1 MGKAKGESRGLSF
14 LKEARPEAIG
24 HLLKFFG
31 ASARHLDP
39 KTRFLIS
46 VVTKVIS
53 SSPRGLL
60 QYAKRA
66 GEEGASAEEILDA
79 VLCAYPCAGLTRVVD
94 AVDVLLDGGF
104 LEGIALGEECL
115 SRLGSPD
122 GDGGGDADRTAS
134 TDGRWVHAASLGD
147 IPPGESLHVQLEGL
161 QLGLFNV
168 DGALYAIDNACPHK
182 GGFLSQGTLNGT
194 VVTCPLHAWKF
205 ELTNGECLHPS
216 ETCVRTYPVRV
227 QNAEE
232 VEVRLP

>member
-14 LKEARPEAIG
+14 LKEARPAAIE

-31 ASARHLDP
+31 ESARHLDP

-46 VVTKVIS
+46 IVTKVIS
-53 SSPRGLL
+53 SSSRGLL

-66 GEEGASAEEILDA
+66 RQEGASEEEILDA
-79 VLCAYPCAGLTRVVD
+79 VLCAYPCAGLTKVVD

-104 LEGIALGEECL
+104 LEGVALGEECS
-115 SRLGSPD
+115 SRSES
-122 GDGGGDADRTAS
+122 GGAGESVGGQKTG
-134 TDGRWVHAASLGD
+134 TCPRWVRAASLGE
-147 IPPGESLHVQLEGL
+147 IPPGESLRVQLERL
-161 QLGLFNV
+161 ELALFNV
-168 DGALYAIDNACPHK
+168 DGTLYATGNVCPHK
-182 GGFLSQGTLNGT
+182 GGFLAQGSLDGT

-205 ELTNGECLHPS
+205 ELTNGECLHRS
-216 ETCVRTYPVRV
+216 ETRVRTYPVRV